1 MTDGPAQEGAPG
13 TPAARAGADGGAGAT
28 AAPSGAL
35 GARLGGDLPC
45 VVCRYNLRGLSIRSV
60 CPECGTAVRA
70 TILAMVDP
78 HAAELEPIA
87 SPKLTAVGLVAWVFF
102 ALVAVVLCWMPAPGG
117 WWYWVWHAAAAGS
130 VVCSGLGGLALV
142 RPHEGVAKQGTVLAG
157 VGVFLY
163 APLAWLVWEMSSVRV
178 TGGQSAIFPY
188 MAFATQERTPTL
200 ERAMICVTAAVIGLL
215 LRPNAR
221 LLVARSLA
229 LRTGRVD
236 RQTILAIVSAAAIAA
251 LGEGAIELSR
261 GLRGTMGDI
270 MRLAGEILVPAGWAL
285 VTLGIVGSLVDAVR
299 ISRAILMPAPS
310 LRQVIA
316 GKATTGERSLKS
328 G

>member
-1 MTDGPAQEGAPG
+1 MTDGTAQEGAPG
-13 TPAARAGADGGAGAT
+13 TPAARAGEDGGAGQSS
-28 AAPSGAL
+28 APAGAL

-87 SPKLTAVGLVAWVFF
+87 NPRLTAVGLVAWVFF
-102 ALVAVVLCWMPAPGG
+102 ALFAVLLCWIPAPGG
-117 WWYWVWHAAAAGS
+117 LWYWVWHAAAAGC
-130 VVCSGLGGLALV
+130 VACSGLGALALV
-142 RPHEGVAKQGTVLAG
+142 RPHEGVAKLGTVLAG

-163 APLAWLVWEMSSVRV
+163 APLAWLVWEVSSARV
-178 TGGQSAIFPY
+178 TGGQSAVFPY
-188 MAFATQERTPTL
+188 AAIAAQERIPTL
-200 ERAMICVTAAVIGLL
+200 ERAMICVTAAVIALL

-236 RQTILAIVSAAAIAA
+236 RQTILAIVSAAGIAA
-251 LGEGAIELSR
+251 LGEGAVELSR
-261 GLRGTMGDI
+261 GTRGTIGDI
-270 MRLAGEILVPAGWAL
+270 MRLAGEILIPAGWAL

-299 ISRAILMPAPS
+299 ISRSILIPAPS

-316 GKATTGERSLKS
+316 GKAHTSERSPQS